1 MKKLLIST
9 ILGGVLT
16 CPAPASIVS
25 RGFLEETLD
34 SYATNTALDLKVN
47 QNDFNQLYDKLFV
60 GWKPC
65 DTCSTFNLDKLASD
79 YKLVWE
85 YFGDVTVGL
94 LLTHG
99 TRDPK
104 AYEFTNGEEL
114 QIPEYAR
121 VAYDVQQTVKKIG
134 ELPDGYSTIGDA
146 LSALNAKIDGKINN
160 LSTTASNG
168 KYVLTAVKEG
178 DQTTYAWE
186 PIDRSETES
195 ATPTDE

>member
-34 SYATNTALDLKVN
+34 SYAT
-47 QNDFNQLYDKLFV
+47 
-60 GWKPC
+60 
-65 DTCSTFNLDKLASD
+65 ASVMNSRFG
-79 YKLVWE
+79 VWRQGGSV
-85 YFGDVTVGL
+85 YG
-94 LLTHG
+94 
-99 TRDPK
+99 
-104 AYEFTNGEEL
+104 FTSGS
-114 QIPEYAR
+114 
-121 VAYDVQQTVKKIG
+121 
-134 ELPDGYSTIGDA
+134 DGYADTFLSLLSANGLRSVYPVSLAEMIYALYGTDKEKGLISSIFSGWSNDERYYRGLFQIDSDLSTLTDRVI
-146 LSALNAKIDGKINN
+146 LNREEISALNAKIDGKINN

>member
-9 ILGGVLT
+9 ILGGILT

-65 DTCSTFNLDKLASD
+65 DTCSTFNIDRLAYD
-79 YKLVWE
+79 YKLAGE
-85 YFGDVTVGL
+85 HFGDVTAAQLLVG
-94 LLTHG
+94 G
-99 TRDPK
+99 TRYPK
-104 AYEFTNGEEL
+104 RYSFTNEEL
-114 QIPEYAR
+114 QIPEYAM
-121 VAYDVQQTVKKIG
+121 VVYEVQQTAKKIG